1 MRYLPSKVLLLAL
14 MSIALTTVAEA
25 ADTPVRVVVTNVV
38 KQNGVLLAGVY
49 AEPETW
55 LSGTTVASRDVPV
68 AGNVRDGTVTFE
80 MLLPPGSYALS
91 VLQDLNGNRKLD
103 TNFIGIP
110 KEPSGS
116 SNDAKAT
123 FSAPKFRDAVFTV
136 GAEPIELR
144 IRLN

>member
-1 MRYLPSKVLLLAL
+1 MRNFHSRVLLVAISFVALAT
-14 MSIALTTVAEA
+14 AAVAAE
-25 ADTPVRVVVTNVV
+25 TSVRVVVSNVV
-38 KQNGVLLAGVY
+38 KQDGLLLAGVY
-49 AEPETW
+49 SSPKSW
-55 LSGTTVASRDVPV
+55 LSADTVARKDVPV
-68 AGNVRDGTVTFE
+68 AGSVQNGTVTFE

-123 FSAPKFRDAVFTV
+123 FSAPKFRDAVFEV
-136 GAEPIELR
+136 GDQPVELR